1 MCKLHTT
8 HVTHYTRY
16 IYLYFHCFYIL
27 HMLHLLLF
35 LLFSY
40 DYICCTIQFLCYP
53 PNWLLLVLVWLCIV
67 CTLLK
72 LGMVCWFVYSE
83 ITFASVGLVVLSTL
97 YSLLL
102 LLSALLLGYLFVVHL
117 PQCLHSF
124 DLNLMHFI
132 FFPLSFPLLF
142 DVSLSNSMNSFI
154 TSIQTYIIKISNS
167 SIINAM
173 LFPLCWF
180 TMLVDNF
187 PLVIL
192 TYWLMGTFVPFGYP
206 PHYDCLKLKI
216 VLRALD

>member
-1 MCKLHTT
+1 MHVILNTISLLSSKL
-8 HVTHYTRY
+8 
-16 IYLYFHCFYIL
+16 
-27 HMLHLLLF
+27 
-35 LLFSY
+35 S
-40 DYICCTIQFLCYP
+40 
-53 PNWLLLVLVWLCIV
+53 
-67 CTLLK
+67 
-72 LGMVCWFVYSE
+72 
-83 ITFASVGLVVLSTL
+83 FASVGLVVLSTL
-97 YSLLL
+97 YPLLL

-167 SIINAM
+167 IIINAM

-180 TMLVDNF
+180 TMLVAWYLCVLAHLGYPPCWLGALV

-192 TYWLMGTFVPFGYP
+192 LHVG
-206 PHYDCLKLKI
+206 
-216 VLRALD
+216 